1 MLCYLLCLTF
11 AELVLAR
18 REIKKQEN
26 RHGKTWPDITAVRWA
41 SSASGLAGAAEKEG
55 LLLLRI
61 DAAAGLD
68 CCWIHGLGWLRLYS
82 CGLRMCDDSL
92 LPRRLWPAD
101 QEGVSAGKE
110 GPALQFLI
118 NFLSSLLAAA
128 QVEACLELAGRTRCC
143 GWFSL
148 DLLAILRM
156 LCSVAVSGVMLPTVP
171 GLRRRGRNKKQKQS
185 SMQIFINPAS
195 PLVHWFQQWSLQCW
209 DH

>member
-1 MLCYLLCLTF
+1 MARHHCCPLGQLSVWSGGSGREGGLT
-11 AELVLAR
+11 
-18 REIKKQEN
+18 
-26 RHGKTWPDITAVRWA
+26 A
-41 SSASGLAGAAEKEG
+41 SADQRCSWTG
-55 LLLLRI
+55 
-61 DAAAGLD
+61 
-68 CCWIHGLGWLRLYS
+68 CCCIHGLGWLWLYS

-185 SMQIFINPAS
+185 SMQIFIH
-195 PLVHWFQQWSLQCW
+195 HWSTGSNSGPYSVGTSDQA
-209 DH
+209 